1 MVLPLHP
8 RTPQQPRSRKTRAAL
23 VDAAR
28 LEFSERGYALTTA
41 KTIAERAAVGTGT
54 FYHYFTDKDVLLRE
68 LALERVRYMHE
79 QTAPLAMAP
88 SSSADLGVRVSDAR
102 ARVQTLVQL
111 CVAYH
116 RADRGLHAV
125 ITERRLCDPEVEA
138 IMATSER
145 DAVQRLT
152 EGLRGWGY
160 EGDSEAAAFM
170 MFSLLEGAVHGHV
183 LGQAMV
189 TDERF
194 VNGLVAALLRIGLPN
209 SLIQLP
215 IMARNE
221 ERDPNA
227 NHH

>member
-1 MVLPLHP
+1 VTLPLDP

-23 VDAAR
+23 VEAAR
-28 LEFSERGYALTTA
+28 QEFSERGYALTTA
-41 KTIAERAAVGTGT
+41 KTIAGRAAVGTGT
-54 FYHYFTDKDVLLRE
+54 FYHYFTDKDVLLHE
-68 LALERVRYMHE
+68 LTRERVRYMHE
-79 QTAPLAMAP
+79 QTAPLAMPP
-88 SSSADLGVRVSDAR
+88 SSSVDLSVWIGDAR
-102 ARVQTLVQL
+102 ARVHTLVEL

-125 ITERRLCDPEVEA
+125 ITGRRLCDPEIEA
-138 IMATSER
+138 IMAASER
-145 DAVQRLT
+145 DAVQRFA

-194 VNGLVAALLRIGLPN
+194 VNGLVAALLRIGLPK

-215 IMARNE
+215 IIALNE
-221 ERDPNA
+221 ERDPHA